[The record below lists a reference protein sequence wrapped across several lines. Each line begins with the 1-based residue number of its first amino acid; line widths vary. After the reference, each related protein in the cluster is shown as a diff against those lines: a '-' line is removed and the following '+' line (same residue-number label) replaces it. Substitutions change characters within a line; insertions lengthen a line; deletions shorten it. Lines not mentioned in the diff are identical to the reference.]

1 MARLSEH
8 GIRLSSMSPSFLNSN
23 STSHTW
29 PFSAVAELID
39 NASDPGVSA
48 KQIWIDVVDEAGHL
62 CLTFTDNGSGMT
74 PSKLHR
80 MLSFGFT
87 EKGSGK
93 TSHQAIGVYG
103 NGFKSGSMRLGRDAL
118 IFTKN
123 GGCQTMGMLS
133 QTYLENIKA
142 QAVIVPIVPF
152 NQQTNILH
160 KKMEDSQASLAAIL
174 QHSIITSQEQILA
187 HFDSILSKKGTKI
200 LIWNIRRAKDG
211 KPEIDF
217 ETDVNDFRLPEIQ
230 IEELKKGQRNS
241 GVLRAYLSVLYLKP
255 RTQIILRGKKILTKL
270 VSRGLTHTEH
280 DVYKPHFSVSFMSV
294 RLCTWMVV
302 EIQDIISICICRF

>member
-48 KQIWIDVVDEAGHL
+48 KQFWIDVVHETDHL
-62 CLTFTDNGSGMT
+62 CLSFIDNGSGMT
-74 PSKLHR
+74 PNKLHK

-87 EKGSGK
+87 EKGSGRA
-93 TSHQAIGVYG
+93 SQQAIGVYG

-123 GGCQTMGMLS
+123 GGCQTVGMLS
-133 QTYLENIKA
+133 QTYLESIKA
-142 QAVIVPIVPF
+142 QAVIVPILLVV
-152 NQQTNILH
+152 T
-160 KKMEDSQASLAAIL
+160 EDSQASLTAVL
-174 QHSIITSQEQILA
+174 DHSIVKSLEQIHS
-187 HFDSILSKKGTKI
+187 HFDSIPSKKGTKI

-211 KPEIDF
+211 KMELDF
-217 ETDVNDFRLPEIQ
+217 ETDPNDIRLPEIQ
-230 IEELKKGQRNS
+230 IEELKKGLKNS
-241 GVLRAYLSVLYLKP
+241 GSLRTEQNIPDMHYSLRAYLSILYLKP
-255 RTQIILRGKKILTKL
+255 KTQIILRRKKIQAKL
-270 VSRGLTHTEH
+270 VAKRLIHIEH
-280 DVYKPHFSVSFMSV
+280 DVYKPHFSVS
-294 RLCTWMVV
+294 LCYVCV
-302 EIQDIISICICRF
+302 